1 MSDRPWR
8 TRAATFAVGAALA
21 LTLAPVALGDD
32 PAELVPGTGVLLSQS
47 AGTGGNGGNTSST
60 TSATN
65 IFSPSVFVDYKR
77 FGGEPTVTVDRY
89 PFTSDV
95 TIDGKSL
102 TCSSTKP
109 CFPDLAYASAPQGFA
124 YPHYSPFWKST
135 DLGETF
141 RLPTHVPAQGQNFAT
156 GGGGG
161 DTHQVVGQVTHK
173 IFYADLPG
181 PGCVTV
187 NISSDFGETWHSNQA
202 GCGL

>member
-47 AGTGGNGGNTSST
+47 GGTGGNGGNTSST

-89 PFTSDV
+89 PFPSDV

-124 YPHYSPFWKST
+124 YPHYSPFWK
-135 DLGETF
+135 
-141 RLPTHVPAQGQNFAT
+141 
-156 GGGGG
+156 
-161 DTHQVVGQVTHK
+161 
-173 IFYADLPG
+173 
-181 PGCVTV
+181 
-187 NISSDFGETWHSNQA
+187 
-202 GCGL
+202 